1 MWDLTEPAF
10 NGFSFYAASSGGVF
24 SVYASPF
31 SAGGVFYRLACETLL
46 FLMELMKG
54 FVEFAG

>member
-1 MWDLTEPAF
+1 MWDCRESAL

-31 SAGGVFYRLACETLL
+31 SAEGVFYRLACVNLL
-46 FLMELMKG
+46 VLMELMKDFVG
-54 FVEFAG
+54 FAE